1 MHLAIK
7 QLVLKWSAL
16 SLASLALCSCLGG
29 SIAQQLASSLLMQGA
44 DKATASAMDAHE
56 RNEKLASQNKPLK
69 DTAAPDSYQM
79 AFLRSGF
86 ETIQPQ
92 VEALPNVPTEIESP
106 IQIMQESKLVSVEVW
121 NLLIGDEKQSAFEKA
136 RLQGSTNI
144 PPKEEWSQW
153 QIAVGA
159 AENNPPNNNQHPITF
174 LVPPDIGKMRSGTK
188 AMVEVSS
195 AGELSIARYALN

>member
-7 QLVLKWSAL
+7 QLILKWSTL
-16 SLASLALCSCLGG
+16 SLTSLALCGCLGG

-44 DKATASAMDAHE
+44 DKATASAMDAYD
-56 RNEKLASQNKPLK
+56 RNEKLAIQNQPLK
-69 DTAAPDSYQM
+69 DTATPDSYQM
-79 AFLRSGF
+79 FFLRSGF

-92 VEALPNVPTEIESP
+92 IEALPKVSAEIETP
-106 IQIMQESKLVSVEVW
+106 IQAIQESKLVSVEVW

-159 AENNPPNNNQHPITF
+159 TENNPPNGNQHPITF

-195 AGELSIARYALN
+195 TGELSIARYALN